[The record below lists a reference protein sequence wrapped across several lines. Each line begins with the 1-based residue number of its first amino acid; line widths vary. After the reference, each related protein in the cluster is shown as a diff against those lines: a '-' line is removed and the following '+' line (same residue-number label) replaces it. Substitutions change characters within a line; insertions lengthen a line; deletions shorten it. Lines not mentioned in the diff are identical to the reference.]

1 MSETVYQNLKS
12 KLEQLY
18 QKNFAVEVGFYDD
31 NDNLQKEKLIP
42 LGNYIYDPMPCNNEQ
57 EITENVRARS
67 AVMRVLERKAN

>member
-18 QKNFAVEVGFYDD
+18 QRNFAVEVGFYDD

-42 LGNYIYDPMPCNNEQ
+42 LGNYIYDPMPSISEK
-57 EITENVRARS
+57 EITESLCSRS
-67 AVMRVLERKAN
+67 LK